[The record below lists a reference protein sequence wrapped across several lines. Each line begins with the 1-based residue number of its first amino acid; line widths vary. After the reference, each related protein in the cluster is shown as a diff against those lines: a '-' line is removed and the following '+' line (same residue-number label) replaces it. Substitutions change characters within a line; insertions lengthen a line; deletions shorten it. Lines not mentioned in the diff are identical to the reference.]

1 MKPKTQQET
10 KHKAEGRDNASEEGT
25 KREWRRTKGGEGA
38 QPEEISGALNG
49 KEGEEATR
57 CGAVAAGI

>member
-1 MKPKTQQET
+1 MQVKKGQRESGGRQR
-10 KHKAEGRDNASEEGT
+10 EG
-25 KREWRRTKGGEGA
+25 KGA